1 MIFGAHTLRAK
12 HDVTAMELG
21 PAWRRLGIGG
31 VRRERY
37 SCSSS
42 VADPRSQN
50 AAARSQTAI
59 PALVAPCAQLS
70 VGLEQLTTGRRVLA
84 CALIAGR
91 ATEARTIVATAT
103 AVAQRVD
110 EQTLLVTVL
119 DDDDDAS
126 ATRRLDELC
135 AQARPPR
142 QPSVSVSGR

>member
-1 MIFGAHTLRAK
+1 
-12 HDVTAMELG
+12 
-21 PAWRRLGIGG
+21 
-31 VRRERY
+31 
-37 SCSSS
+37 
-42 VADPRSQN
+42 
-50 AAARSQTAI
+50 
-59 PALVAPCAQLS
+59 LVAPCAQLS

-84 CALIAGR
+84 CALIADR

-119 DDDDDAS
+119 DDDDAS